1 MNKRRYSIP
10 ACETIDL
17 ELQQVL
23 CESSFGGNGIG
34 DVTIGDD
41 ITFEGGED

>member
-1 MNKRRYSIP
+1 MTKRHYLIP

-17 ELQQVL
+17 EMQQVL
-23 CESSFGGNGIG
+23 CDSNFGGNSIG

-41 ITFEGGED
+41 ITFEED